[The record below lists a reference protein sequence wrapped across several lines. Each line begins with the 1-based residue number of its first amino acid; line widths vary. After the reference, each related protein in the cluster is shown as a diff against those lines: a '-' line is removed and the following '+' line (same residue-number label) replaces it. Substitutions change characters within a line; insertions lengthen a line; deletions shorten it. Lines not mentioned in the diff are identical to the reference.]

1 VAVPLDT
8 LPAIAGGRPIRGER
22 RLDFAPPA
30 LGEEE
35 RANVLRSL
43 ETGWLT
49 TGPFARRLES
59 EFAVYADA
67 PVALA
72 VSSCTAAMYLA
83 LRALGIGE
91 GEGDEVVT
99 TPLTWPATA
108 NVIVRAGARPVFA
121 DVDPATLC
129 LDPESVAAAIT
140 PRTRAIMPVHYAGQ
154 PADLAPLQALCD
166 EHGLR
171 LIEDAA
177 HATEAR
183 LPDGRKIGSVGD
195 VTCFSFYANK
205 NLAAGEGGMLTL
217 ADEELAARITSLRL
231 HGLTRDSWKRYEKKG
246 PGAYDVLEP
255 GYKLNLSDLHA
266 GVALGQLHRIDEH
279 HERRVAQA
287 ARYDE
292 GLAELPG
299 VTPLG
304 RRLGPSGVHG
314 WHIYVVQIDRDLAG
328 ADRDAYA
335 EALGEEGI
343 GTGLHFLPVHD
354 LTYFRA
360 SHPTRPMPVA
370 ERAGAQVLSLPLSPA
385 HSLADIDDVV
395 AAVRRLHAH
404 FAR

>member
-1 VAVPLDT
+1 VAVPLD
-8 LPAIAGGRPIRGER
+8 LPAIAGGAPLRGDR

-30 LGEEE
+30 LGDEE

-49 TGPFARRLES
+49 TGPFARQLES
-59 EFAVYADA
+59 EFALYAEA

-83 LRALGIGE
+83 LRALGV
-91 GEGDEVVT
+91 GEGDRDEVIT

-108 NVIVRAGARPVFA
+108 NVIVRAGARPVFV
-121 DVDPATLC
+121 DVDPDTLC
-129 LDPESVAAAIT
+129 LAPAAVEAAVT
-140 PRTRAIMPVHYAGQ
+140 ERTRAVMPVHYAGH
-154 PADLAPLQALCD
+154 PADLAAIGETC
-166 EHGLR
+166 ERHGLR
-171 LIEDAA
+171 LVEDAA
-177 HATEAR
+177 HATETR
-183 LPDGRKIGSVGD
+183 LADGRKIGSVGD
-195 VTCFSFYANK
+195 ITCFSFYANK

-217 ADEELAARITSLRL
+217 RDEALAARITSLRL

-266 GVALGQLHRIDEH
+266 GVALGQLHSLEEH
-279 HERRVAQA
+279 HHRRVELAE
-287 ARYDE
+287 RYDE
-292 GLAELPG
+292 GLAGLPG
-299 VTPLG
+299 IAPLG
-304 RRLGPSGVHG
+304 RKLGPAGVHG
-314 WHIYVVQIDRDLAG
+314 WHIYVVRIDPAEAG
-328 ADRDAYA
+328 AGRDAYA

-360 SHPTRPMPVA
+360 SHPTPALPVA
-370 ERAGAQVLSLPLSPA
+370 EAAGAEVLSLPLSPA
-385 HSLADIDDVV
+385 HTLSDIDDVV

-404 FAR
+404 LTR

>member
-1 VAVPLDT
+1 MAVPLD
-8 LPAIAGGRPIRGER
+8 LPAIAGGRPVRGEH

-30 LGEEE
+30 LGDEE

-59 EFAVYADA
+59 EFAIYAEA

-91 GEGDEVVT
+91 GEDDEVIT

-108 NVIVRAGARPVFA
+108 NVIVRAGARPVFC
-121 DVDPATLC
+121 DVDAGTLC
-129 LDPESVAAAIT
+129 LDPAAVEAAVT
-140 PRTRAIMPVHYAGQ
+140 PRTRAVMPVHYAGH
-154 PADLAPLQALCD
+154 PCDLAAIGATC
-166 EHGLR
+166 ETHGLR
-171 LIEDAA
+171 LVEDAA
-177 HATEAR
+177 HATETR
-183 LPDGRKIGSVGD
+183 LADGRKIGSVGD

-217 ADEELAARITSLRL
+217 RDEALAARIASLRL

-246 PGAYDVLEP
+246 PGTYDVLEP

-266 GVALGQLHRIDEH
+266 GVALGQLHRLEEH

-287 ARYDE
+287 ERYDE
-292 GLAELPG
+292 GLAGLPG
-299 VTPLG
+299 ITPLG
-304 RRLGPSGVHG
+304 RRLGPAGVHG
-314 WHIYVVQIDRDLAG
+314 WHIYVVRIAREEAG
-328 ADRDAYA
+328 AGRDAYA

-360 SHPTRPMPVA
+360 SHPTAPLPVA
-370 ERAGAQVLSLPLSPA
+370 EAAGAQVLSLPLSPA
-385 HSLADIDDVV
+385 HSLSDVDDVV

-404 FAR
+404 FTR